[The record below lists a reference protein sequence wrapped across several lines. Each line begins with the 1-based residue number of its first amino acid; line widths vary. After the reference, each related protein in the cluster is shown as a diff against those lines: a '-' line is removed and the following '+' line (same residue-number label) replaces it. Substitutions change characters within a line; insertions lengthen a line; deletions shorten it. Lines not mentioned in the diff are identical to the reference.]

1 MKNVLKHLTIL
12 LLVCFSAFSHA
23 ITIKDSKGSFTIKET
38 PKRIV
43 VLEYSFVDALAIVG
57 ISPVGIADD
66 KDKERII
73 KPIRDII
80 DDWQSVGTR
89 SQPSLETISSLKPD
103 LIIADMD
110 RHEGIYKDLQKIAPT
125 LILPSRRETYT
136 RLLEASAIIG
146 KVVNKD
152 QEMQT
157 RLAQHKNTMAEY
169 AQQLPKGIE
178 VQFGIALENYIS
190 LHPGKSYSGTVIQA
204 LGMMTPDSI
213 KDQKASV
220 RSGLEQL
227 LSINPKHFIIGQYND
242 NNILKVWQNEFLWNL
257 LSAVKSKQ
265 IYFMDDPNVWSRAR
279 GIIAAE
285 IIAQDLIRLLN
296 QPK

>member
-1 MKNVLKHLTIL
+1 MKNIFKNLTALPLIL
-12 LLVCFSAFSHA
+12 CSMLSYA
-23 ITIKDSKGSFTIKET
+23 ITVEDSKGTFTIEET
-38 PKRIV
+38 PQRIV

-57 ISPVGIADD
+57 VSPVGIADD
-66 KDKERII
+66 KDKARII
-73 KPIRDII
+73 KPVRDII

-89 SQPSLETISSLKPD
+89 SQPSLETISSLNPD

-110 RHEGIYKDLQKIAPT
+110 RHESIYQDLQKIAPT

-136 RLLEASAIIG
+136 KLLGAAAIIG

-152 QEMQT
+152 QEMQA
-157 RLAQHKNTMAEY
+157 RLAQHKANMERY
-169 AQQLPKGIE
+169 AKQLPDGIE

-204 LGMMTPDSI
+204 LGMTTPDSI
-213 KDQKASV
+213 KDKKASV

-227 LSINPKHFIIGQYND
+227 LSINPKHFIIGQYSD
-242 NNILKVWQNEFLWNL
+242 NNILKVWEKEVLWNL
-257 LSAVKSKQ
+257 LSAVKSDQ
-265 IYFMDDPNVWSRAR
+265 VYFMDDPNVWSRAR
-279 GIIAAE
+279 GIFAAE

-296 QPK
+296 QPR